1 MIKLNKGKVVVTQY
15 IETPY
20 FLEYEIVDSS
30 LWAKA
35 QEKVGAGNRLT
46 THLASELSNDDVSK
60 FGLKLTNEQEDEPN
74 REINHA
80 KTSHIE
86 KVK

>member
-30 LWAKA
+30 LWTKA
-35 QEKVGAGNRLT
+35 QKMANGGNGLII
-46 THLASELSNDDVSK
+46 HLGCDFNNADVSSL
-60 FGLKLTNEQEDEPN
+60 GLKLIEEQEDTKN
-74 REINHA
+74 REINHSR
-80 KTSHIE
+80 TECIE
-86 KVK
+86 KIK

>member
-35 QEKVGAGNRLT
+35 QEKVNGGNRLT
-46 THLASELSNDDVSK
+46 SHLACGLSNDDVSK
-60 FGLKLTNEQEDEPN
+60 FGLKLTNEQEDELN
-74 REINHA
+74 REINHS

>member
-35 QEKVGAGNRLT
+35 QEKVNGGNRLT
-46 THLASELSNDDVSK
+46 THLACELSNADVSK
-60 FGLKLTNEQEDEPN
+60 FGLKLIEEQEDKHQS
-74 REINHA
+74 RINHSR
-80 KTSHIE
+80 TSHIE
-86 KVK
+86 KIK